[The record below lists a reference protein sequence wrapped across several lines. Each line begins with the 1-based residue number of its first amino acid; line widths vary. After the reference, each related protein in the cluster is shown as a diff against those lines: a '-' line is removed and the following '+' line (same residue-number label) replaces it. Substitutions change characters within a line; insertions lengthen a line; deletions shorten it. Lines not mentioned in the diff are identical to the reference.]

1 MGDFLLKPPVP
12 EDTGSARC
20 VISSDIMRKRNLSIG
35 QWVRIDSLSES
46 LYCRAW
52 PALIPTGIIQADN
65 FISKRVKASDR
76 SNLDKLSCS
85 LDPLRVNLQEA
96 KEVILSIKL
105 YDFED
110 GDQDKRQLY
119 ELGFVWKK
127 GSNSIRDQTIKNIL
141 NGMVI
146 CNGCVVS
153 DKKRGLKIMILG
165 TYPNNELLF
174 TKKSQISIVE
184 CIQSK
189 DVDIEIDQISSSLQ
203 TISLEGFTNNIPGL
217 EKAYDALFEVV
228 VYPLL
233 YPDIIHK
240 LNIECPKGVLLHGP
254 PGIGK
259 TYLVSIIAKAC
270 NAKMISIN
278 GPDIFGT
285 YVGESEAKLR
295 HKFSQAKRMTI
306 EEDNPIILFIDEL
319 DALTPHRIESQS
331 HESRVVA
338 QLLTL
343 MDGMES
349 RGRLVVI
356 ATTNRPNAID
366 PALRR
371 PGRFDREVSIDIP
384 DEKVRQRILQF
395 KTSKMPLGND
405 VNIALLSS
413 MTNGYVGA
421 DLASLCREAAIN
433 AVHRQINCTSDNNF
447 AKHEG

>member
-12 EDTGSARC
+12 EDVGSARC
-20 VISSDIMRKRNLSIG
+20 AISSDIMRKRNLSIG
-35 QWVRIDSLSES
+35 QWVRIDSVSES

-52 PALIPTGIIQADN
+52 PISVPAGIIQADN
-65 FISKRVKASDR
+65 FISKRVKAS
-76 SNLDKLSCS
+76 NLDKLSCS
-85 LDPLRVNLQEA
+85 LVPLRVNLQEA
-96 KEVILSIKL
+96 KEVIISIKL

-110 GDQDKRQLY
+110 GDQEKRQLY
-119 ELGFVWKK
+119 GLGFLWKN
-127 GSNSIRDQTIKNIL
+127 GSNFNRVQ
-141 NGMVI
+141 
-146 CNGCVVS
+146 GCVVS
-153 DKKRGLKIMILG
+153 DKRRGLEIMILG
-165 TYPNNELLF
+165 TSPNNELFF
-174 TKKSQISIVE
+174 TNRSQISIVE
-184 CIQSK
+184 SLQYK
-189 DVDIEIDQISSSLQ
+189 DVDNEIDQISSSLKS
-203 TISLEGFTNNIPGL
+203 ISLEGFTNNIPGL
-217 EKAYDALFEVV
+217 EEAYDALFEVV

-233 YPDIIHK
+233 YPDIIQK

-254 PGIGK
+254 PGVGK

-270 NAKMISIN
+270 NAKMISID
-278 GPDIFGT
+278 GPDVFGT
-285 YVGESEAKLR
+285 YVGESEANLR
-295 HKFSQAKRMTI
+295 NKFSQAKRMTI

-319 DALTPHRIESQS
+319 DALTPHRVESQS

-384 DEKVRQRILQF
+384 NEKVRQRILQF
-395 KTSKMPLGND
+395 KTSQMTLGND
-405 VNIALLSS
+405 VDIGLLSS

-433 AVHRQINCTSDNNF
+433 AVHRQINCASDNNF

>member
-1 MGDFLLKPPVP
+1 DALRFLL
-12 EDTGSARC
+12 TALNRFC
-20 VISSDIMRKRNLSIG
+20 
-35 QWVRIDSLSES
+35 S

-52 PALIPTGIIQADN
+52 PISVPAGIIQADN
-65 FISKRVKASDR
+65 FISKRVKAS
-76 SNLDKLSCS
+76 NLDKLSCS
-85 LDPLRVNLQEA
+85 LFPLRVNLQEA
-96 KEVILSIKL
+96 KEVIISIKL

-110 GDQDKRQLY
+110 GDQEKRQLY
-119 ELGFVWKK
+119 GLGFLWKN
-127 GSNSIRDQTIKNIL
+127 GSNSNRVQ
-141 NGMVI
+141 
-146 CNGCVVS
+146 GCVVS
-153 DKKRGLKIMILG
+153 DKRRGLEIMILG
-165 TYPNNELLF
+165 TSPNNELFF
-174 TKKSQISIVE
+174 TNRSQISIVE
-184 CIQSK
+184 SLQYK
-189 DVDIEIDQISSSLQ
+189 DVDNEIDQISSSLQ

-233 YPDIIHK
+233 YPDIIQK

-254 PGIGK
+254 PGVGK

-270 NAKMISIN
+270 NAKMTDLMYL
-278 GPDIFGT
+278 GLML
-285 YVGESEAKLR
+285 EK
-295 HKFSQAKRMTI
+295 
-306 EEDNPIILFIDEL
+306 
-319 DALTPHRIESQS
+319 DALTPHRVESQS

-384 DEKVRQRILQF
+384 NEKVRQRILQF
-395 KTSKMPLGND
+395 KTSQMTLGND
-405 VNIALLSS
+405 VDIGLLSS

-433 AVHRQINCTSDNNF
+433 AVHRQINCASDNNF